1 MREGEAGRQMVMDG
15 WAISPTVSHHAASG
29 WRIHCGVEVTE
40 LSTNKQHTLSHQQ
53 LPPLTS
59 DAHGFD
65 GTAGWSCEGTHDDTG
80 FLYVFFHSVD
90 IQYRDTFVLLQV
102 AEKRMEVYSREAQKI
117 KTPMPALPTRCTI
130 VSAARCTMA
139 KMRKRVYVQST
150 AL

>member
-1 MREGEAGRQMVMDG
+1 MVMDG

-102 AEKRMEVYSREAQKI
+102 AEKRMEVYCNTPREAQKI